1 MLKRVLTVAVI
12 AVVWP
17 IVWVIGQLDEATLYD
32 EYEQE
37 DWDGEADDSQPWEPD
52 EPDDDE

>member
-32 EYEQE
+32 EYERE
-37 DWDGEADDSQPWEPD
+37 DWDGEPTDFPSWETE
-52 EPDDDE
+52 EPNDDE